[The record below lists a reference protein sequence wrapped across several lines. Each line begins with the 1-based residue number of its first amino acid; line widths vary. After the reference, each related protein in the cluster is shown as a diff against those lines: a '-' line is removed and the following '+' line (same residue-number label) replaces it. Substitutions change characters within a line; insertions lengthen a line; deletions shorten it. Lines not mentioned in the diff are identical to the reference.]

1 MLLASISKNSLLLG
15 AFALISAAILATTQ
29 FNTKDRIAEAERKAA
44 IKALQQII
52 PKSRYNN
59 DLLTDTISVPQ
70 EYWSDLGL
78 RSGGDVHIAR
88 SDGTPVAVIIPTLTS
103 EGYSGDI
110 KMIVGI
116 NADGTTAGVR
126 VLKHSET
133 PGLGDKIEIVKS
145 KWILGFNGKSLINPS
160 QDNWKVKKDKG
171 EFDQFTGATI
181 TPRAVVQQVLKTLQ
195 FQEKMKV
202 TLFSQLDK
210 GSRDTSNVK
219 SFDTD
224 NQSKE

>member
-88 SDGTPVAVIIPTLTS
+88 SDGTPVAVIIPTLTT